1 MGESLLLITLITIIV
16 LAIRRGKPVILDNPL
31 VIERPGQYHITF
43 APQLNQAQK
52 FVEAIAS
59 QFNESGNRANDL
71 ASQYFEVRDP
81 IVKPKDADF
90 YLLAITLRGSMLYIQ
105 AVNPLPSVGGA
116 ASQFKNVREFSD
128 KVLARYPL
136 VQAVDEQASVLLT
149 SAVEVAASQLKV
161 IVKMLH
167 EAD

>member
-59 QFNESGNRANDL
+59 QFNESGNQAVNL

-81 IVKPKDADF
+81 IVQPKDADF
-90 YLLAITLRGSMLYIQ
+90 YLLAITLRSGMLYIQ
-105 AVNPLPSVGGA
+105 AINPQPSTGGA
-116 ASQFKNVREFSD
+116 DSQFNTVREFAE
-128 KVLARYPL
+128 KILAKYPL
-136 VQAVDEQASVLLT
+136 VQAVDEPAAGLLT
-149 SAVEVAASQLKV
+149 GAVEAAASQLK
-161 IVKMLH
+161 IVVTMLH
-167 EAD
+167 AAD